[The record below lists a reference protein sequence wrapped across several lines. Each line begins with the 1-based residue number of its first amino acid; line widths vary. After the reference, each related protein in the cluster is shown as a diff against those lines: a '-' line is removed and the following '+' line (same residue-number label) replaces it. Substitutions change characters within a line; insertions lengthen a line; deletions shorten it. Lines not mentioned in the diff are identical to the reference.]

1 MIVVK
6 ITILLIIITVIF
18 RMLVYSYLASNLDKA
33 LKIKLNKNYA
43 PWYIWCAGILTILSA
58 IGIIASAIWILFMR

>member
-18 RMLVYSYLASNLDKA
+18 RMLVCSYLASNLDKA
-33 LKIKLNKNYA
+33 LKIKLNKNYT
-43 PWYIWCAGILTILSA
+43 PWYIWCAGILTILSM